1 VIRYRLD
8 TNVLIRFLT
17 HDDATQGAKVDSLF
31 HQATQGDCLLFLG
44 KVVLVETVWV
54 LLSVYDQPRDRIA
67 ESLAK
72 LVVKPGIR
80 CEDGQVTIDAL
91 YRFKETKLDIVDCF
105 LAAES
110 AAQGDAIA
118 TFDKEF
124 DKFSDVQLWA
134 HEGKKS

>member
-1 VIRYRLD
+1 MIRYRLD

-17 HDDATQGAKVDSLF
+17 HDDATQGAKADSLF
-31 HQATQGDCLLFLG
+31 RQATQGDCLLLLG
-44 KVVLVETVWV
+44 KVVLVEAVWV

-91 YRFKETKLDIVDCF
+91 YRFKETKMDIVDCF

-110 AAQGDAIA
+110 AAQGDVIA
-118 TFDKEF
+118 TFDKGF
-124 DKFSDVQLWA
+124 DKFSDVPLWD
-134 HEGKKS
+134 HEEKKS